1 MSDTFPKRQPLGK
14 MHVWEVATWEITRRK
29 LPLGEIPLGKYLISY
44 LHPPPPSPL
53 LFLHIPFDF
62 SGKLSIANSFVQF
75 PTNIFSLIPNTNPST
90 AFSTFLHQKN
100 S

>member
-1 MSDTFPKRQPLGK
+1 MSGTFPKRQPLGK
-14 MHVWEVATWEITRRK
+14 MHVWEVATWENTRRK
-29 LPLGEIPLGKYLISY
+29 LPLGKIPLGKYFISY
-44 LHPPPPSPL
+44 LHPPPSPL

-62 SGKLSIANSFVQF
+62 SGKLFLANSFVHF